1 MDRPINLE
9 EQDIRHILLWMPHW
23 LGDVVFSL
31 PTIQALRAR
40 LPHVRITAVAHP
52 PAHEFLSHHPS
63 IDSVIKIP
71 YTPEDSFGSTC
82 RFALGLKKYQFD
94 LAVLFPNS
102 FRSAMMVWLSGA
114 KIRIGYQTEGRGI
127 LLTHPLAVQK
137 DSKSIHGIDYYSR
150 IVSCLGINDVEKKF
164 EPIVSKEEV
173 EQQEESLAQQGI
185 YPSDFKVAI
194 QPGASKQEKRWH
206 PERFGILCQKL
217 IKERGAKILLL
228 GSDAEAELIEQVRKF
243 CPREHSLTFTGL
255 DMRMVLGLL
264 QNCQLLIANDSGLV
278 NLAAMVG
285 TPLVAIFGPGSP
297 KTSDPCIEPAKK
309 EIVTKNFPCSPCRH
323 NFFKECKPS
332 PHNKPFCI
340 EDISVKD
347 VSDAVYKLLERIETR
362 SEGRGIKG

>member
-1 MDRPINLE
+1 MDHPINLE
-9 EQDIRHILLWMPHW
+9 EQDTYHVLFWMPHW

-31 PTIQALRAR
+31 PAIQAVRAR
-40 LPHVRITAVAHP
+40 LPHARITVVAHS

-71 YTPEDSFGSTC
+71 FTQEDGFRSAFQ
-82 RFALGLKKYQFD
+82 FAKSLKKYQFD
-94 LAVLFPNS
+94 LAILFPNS
-102 FRSAMMVWLSGA
+102 FRSAMMAWLSGA
-114 KIRIGYQTEGRGI
+114 KIRIGYQTEGRGM
-127 LLTHPLAVQK
+127 LLTHPIAVKK
-137 DSKSIHGIDYYSR
+137 DSKSIHGMDYYSE
-150 IVSCLGINDVEKKF
+150 IVSCLGITDVEKKF

-173 EQQEESLAQQGI
+173 AQQEELLAQQGI
-185 YPSDFKVAI
+185 YPADFKVAI

-228 GSDAEAELIEQVRKF
+228 GSDAESDLIEQVKKF
-243 CPREHSLTFTGL
+243 CPREHSLAFTGL
-255 DMRMVLGLL
+255 NMKVVLALL
-264 QNCQLLIANDSGLV
+264 QNCQMLIANDSGLM
-278 NLAAMVG
+278 NLAAMVE

-297 KTSDPCIEPAKK
+297 KTSGPCIEPDKK

-332 PHNKPFCI
+332 SHNKPFCI

-347 VSDAVYKLLERIETR
+347 VSDAVYQLLERIGPR
-362 SEGRGIKG
+362 

>member
-1 MDRPINLE
+1 MDHPINVE
-9 EQDIRHILLWMPHW
+9 EQNICHVLFWMPHW

-31 PTIQALRAR
+31 PAIQALKAR
-40 LPHVRITAVAHP
+40 SPHVRITVVAHS

-71 YTPEDSFGSTC
+71 YTREDGFRSAF
-82 RFALGLKKYQFD
+82 RFARSLKKYQFD

-102 FRSAMMVWLSGA
+102 FRSAMMAWLSGA

-127 LLTHPLAVQK
+127 FLTHPLAVQK
-137 DSKSIHGIDYYSR
+137 DSKSIHGMDYYSR

-164 EPIVSKEEV
+164 EPIVSEEEV
-173 EQQEESLAQQGI
+173 TQQEEMLAQQGI
-185 YPSDFKVAI
+185 YPGDFKVAI

-228 GSDAEAELIEQVRKF
+228 GSDAEAELIERVRKF
-243 CPREHSLTFTGL
+243 CPREDSLVFTGL
-255 DMRMVLGLL
+255 NMRVVLALL
-264 QNCQLLIANDSGLV
+264 RNCQLLIANDSGLM
-278 NLAAMVG
+278 NLAAMVE

-309 EIVTKNFPCSPCRH
+309 EIVTKNFPCSPCHH

-347 VSDAVYKLLERIETR
+347 VSDAVYQLLERIEIR
-362 SEGRGIKG
+362 

>member
-9 EQDIRHILLWMPHW
+9 EQDIRHILFWMPHW

-31 PTIQALRAR
+31 PAIQAVRAR
-40 LPHVRITAVAHP
+40 LPHVRITVVAHA

-71 YTPEDSFGSTC
+71 YAPADGFWSAR
-82 RFALGLKKYQFD
+82 RFARGLKKYQFD

-114 KIRIGYQTEGRGI
+114 KIRIGYKTEGRGA
-127 LLTHPLAVQK
+127 LLTHPIVVQK
-137 DSKSIHGIDYYSR
+137 DSKSIHGMDYYSG
-150 IVSCLGINDVEKKF
+150 IVSRLGINDVEKKF
-164 EPIVSKEEV
+164 EPIVSEEEV
-173 EQQEESLAQQGI
+173 TQQEELLAQQGI
-185 YPSDFKVAI
+185 YPGDFKVAI
-194 QPGASKQEKRWH
+194 QPGASKEEKRWH

-228 GSDAEAELIEQVRKF
+228 GSDAETELIEQVRKF
-243 CPREHSLTFTGL
+243 CPREHSLVFTGL
-255 DMRMVLGLL
+255 NMRVVLALL
-264 QNCQLLIANDSGLV
+264 RNCQLLIANDSGLMH
-278 NLAAMVG
+278 LGAMVE
-285 TPLVAIFGPGSP
+285 TPLAAIFGPGSP

-309 EIVTKNFPCSPCRH
+309 EIITKNFPCSPCRH

-340 EDISVKD
+340 EDISVID
-347 VSDAVYKLLERIETR
+347 VSEAVDRLLERIEVR
-362 SEGRGIKG
+362 

>member
-1 MDRPINLE
+1 MDRSIDLE
-9 EQDIRHILLWMPHW
+9 EQDLRHILFWMPHW
-23 LGDVVFSL
+23 LGDVVFAL

-40 LPHVRITAVAHP
+40 LPHVRITVVAHA
-52 PAHEFLSHHPS
+52 PAHELLSHHPS

-71 YTPEDSFGSTC
+71 YTQEDSLRAAC
-82 RFALGLKKYQFD
+82 RFARGLRKYQFD

-114 KIRIGYQTEGRGI
+114 KIRVGYRTEGRGL
-127 LLTHPLAVQK
+127 LLTHPIEVRE
-137 DSKSIHGIDYYSR
+137 DSRSIHGMDYYSK
-150 IVSCLGINDVEKKF
+150 IVSCMGIDTVAKKF
-164 EPIVSKEEV
+164 ESVTSEEEV
-173 EQQEESLAQQGI
+173 VQQEELLTQQGV

-194 QPGASKQEKRWH
+194 QPGASKPEKRWH

-228 GSDAEAELIEQVRKF
+228 GSDAEAELIDQVRKF
-243 CPREHSLTFTGL
+243 CPREHSLVFTGKN
-255 DMRMVLGLL
+255 MKAVLALL
-264 QNCQLLIANDSGLV
+264 QNCQLLIANDSGLMH
-278 NLAAMVG
+278 LSAMVG

-297 KTSDPCIEPAKK
+297 KTSDPCIESAKK
-309 EIVTKNFPCSPCRH
+309 EIITKNFPCSPCRH

-347 VSDAVYKLLERIETR
+347 VSEAVDRLLERIEMR
-362 SEGRGIKG
+362 

>member
-1 MDRPINLE
+1 MDRSINLE
-9 EQDIRHILLWMPHW
+9 EQDIRHVLFWMPHW

-31 PTIQALRAR
+31 PTIQAIRAR

-71 YTPEDSFGSTC
+71 YTQEDSFWSSC
-82 RFALGLKKYQFD
+82 RFARGLRKYQFD

-102 FRSAMMVWLSGA
+102 LRSAIMVWLSGS
-114 KIRIGYQTEGRGI
+114 KTRIGYQTEGRGA
-127 LLTHPLAVQK
+127 LLTHSLAVRK
-137 DSKSIHGIDYYSR
+137 DSKSIHGMDYYSE
-150 IVSCLGINDVEKKF
+150 IVSCLGIHNVEKTF
-164 EPIVSKEEV
+164 EPILSGEDVV
-173 EQQEESLAQQGI
+173 RQEELLAQQGV
-185 YPSDFKVAI
+185 YPNDFKVAI
-194 QPGASKQEKRWH
+194 QPGASKPEKRWH

-228 GSDAEAELIEQVRKF
+228 GSNAESELIEQVRKF
-243 CPREHSLTFTGL
+243 CPREDSLVFTGL
-255 DMRMVLGLL
+255 NMRVVLALL
-264 QNCQLLIANDSGLV
+264 RNCQMLIANDSGLMH
-278 NLAAMVG
+278 LGAMVE

-297 KTSDPCIEPAKK
+297 KTSDPCIDSAKK
-309 EIVTKNFPCSPCRH
+309 EIITKNFSCSPCRH

-347 VSDAVYKLLERIETR
+347 VSEAVDRLLERIE
-362 SEGRGIKG
+362 SQ